1 MHEYQIPVMVNA
13 TRVGPYTLVKHLT
26 HRLASPH
33 KAKCLDR
40 AMHTMSQSDVIIHR
54 VSYREGE
61 ALGNPP
67 PPRLVFIL
75 PPKKEFD
82 YFIYTVD
89 REIFT

>member
-13 TRVGPYTLVKHLT
+13 TRVGAYTLAKHLT

-40 AMHTMSQSDVIIHR
+40 AMHTKSQSDVIIHR

-67 PPRLVFIL
+67 SPQGLFL
-75 PPKKEFD
+75 SSPPKKNLTIL
-82 YFIYTVD
+82 YIL
-89 REIFT
+89 